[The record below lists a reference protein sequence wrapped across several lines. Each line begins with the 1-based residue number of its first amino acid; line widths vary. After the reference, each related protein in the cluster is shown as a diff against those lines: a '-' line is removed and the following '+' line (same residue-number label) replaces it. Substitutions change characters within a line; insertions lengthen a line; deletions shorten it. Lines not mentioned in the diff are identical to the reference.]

1 MVDRVTRFFF
11 FLLLMNCVG
20 CTIIYEYEVIGKLV
34 DSHSGLP
41 IVGALISIDSSVSTK
56 NAEAKSDSKGD
67 FRHTFA
73 HSDGDY
79 FDNRLRAGESRTI
92 TIEHAEYG
100 KFQIEV
106 SPTAKPKYVNGNEV
120 RVLVSL
126 ARNESKEP
134 RTADKSKVPGAESA
148 E

>member
-1 MVDRVTRFFF
+1 MDQ
-11 FLLLMNCVG
+11 
-20 CTIIYEYEVIGKLV
+20 LV

-106 SPTAKPKYVNGNEV
+106 SPTAKPKHVNGNEV